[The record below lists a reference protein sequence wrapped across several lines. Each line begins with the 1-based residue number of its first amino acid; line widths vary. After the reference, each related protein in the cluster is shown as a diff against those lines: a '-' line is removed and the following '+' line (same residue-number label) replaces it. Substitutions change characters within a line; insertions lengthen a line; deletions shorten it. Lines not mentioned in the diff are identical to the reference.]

1 MKVWRRQVIGATA
14 LVLLAAGLV
23 FALPPAAVPAQT
35 AGAGPKNWSDIE
47 KAVLRSLSIDSLPPL
62 PADPSNRVT
71 DNPRAARLGQ
81 RLFFDTRLS
90 ADNQV
95 SCATCHLP
103 ELAFTDGR
111 KFGRGV
117 GTAGRNTPTILG
129 SAYSPWL
136 FWDGRKDSL
145 WSQALGPTESA
156 VEHGGTRTQFAH
168 IVATDPTYR
177 SFYRVVF
184 GPLPDLS
191 DSARFPAAAGPVDDA
206 KARAAWDGMMAA
218 DRAAVS
224 AMFANI
230 GKAIA
235 AYERRLI
242 PGPSR
247 FDRYVAAVLDGDDA
261 GARAIFSDDEAAGLR
276 LFIGRGQCTRCHN
289 GPLFSNFTFHNTG
302 VPPWPGTQPDKG
314 RSIGVTQALEDPFN
328 CLGDFSDAGASDCG
342 ELKFAKTAGAD
353 LVGAMKTPSLR
364 NISKTAPYM
373 HAGQYAIL
381 DPVLDHYNRAPKA
394 AIGTSELSPLD
405 LTPADLAALKSFL
418 LTLDSPPVLERADL
432 MPLN

>member
-1 MKVWRRQVIGATA
+1 
-14 LVLLAAGLV
+14 
-23 FALPPAAVPAQT
+23 
-35 AGAGPKNWSDIE
+35 
-47 KAVLRSLSIDSLPPL
+47 
-62 PADPSNRVT
+62 
-71 DNPRAARLGQ
+71 
-81 RLFFDTRLS
+81 LFFDTRLS
-90 ADNQV
+90 ADNQI

-103 ELAFTDGR
+103 DLAFTDGR
-111 KFGRGV
+111 KLGRGV
-117 GTAGRNTPTILG
+117 GTAGRNTMTILG

-145 WSQALGPTESA
+145 WSQALSPTESA
-156 VEHGGTRTQFAH
+156 LEHGGTRSQFAH

-191 DSARFPAAAGPVDDA
+191 DRQRFRPAAGPVDDVA
-206 KARAAWDGMMAA
+206 AAAAWDGMTAA
-218 DRAAVS
+218 DRATVT

-235 AYERRLI
+235 AYERRLV

-247 FDRYVAAVLDGDDA
+247 FDDYVAAVLDGDDA
-261 GARAIFSDDEAAGLR
+261 GARAIYSDDEAAGLR

-302 VPPWPGTQPDKG
+302 VPPWPGTQPDQG
-314 RSIGVTQALEDPFN
+314 RSAGVTQVLEDPFN
-328 CLGDFSDAGASDCG
+328 CLGEFSDAGANDCG
-342 ELKFAKTAGAD
+342 ELRFAKTSGAD
-353 LVGAMKTPSLR
+353 LVGAVKTPSLR

-381 DPVLDHYNRAPKA
+381 DSVLDHYNRAPEA
-394 AIGTSELSPLD
+394 AIGTSELLPLGFA
-405 LTPADLAALKSFL
+405 PADLAALKSFL
-418 LTLDSPPVLERADL
+418 LTLDSPPALDRADL
-432 MPLN
+432 TPPD

>member
-1 MKVWRRQVIGATA
+1 MRVWRRHVIGA
-14 LVLLAAGLV
+14 LVPVLLAAILV
-23 FALPPAAVPAQT
+23 FASLPTVQAQT
-35 AGAGPKNWSDIE
+35 ARAGLATWSDSE
-47 KAVLRSLSIDSLPPL
+47 KSVLRSLSIASLPPL
-62 PADPSNRVT
+62 PADPSNRVA

-103 ELAFTDGR
+103 DLAFTDGR
-111 KFGRGV
+111 KLGRGV
-117 GTAGRNTPTILG
+117 GTAGRNTMTILG

-145 WSQALGPTESA
+145 WSQALSPTESA
-156 VEHGGTRTQFAH
+156 LEHGGTRSQFAH

-191 DSARFPAAAGPVDDA
+191 DRQRFRPAAGPVDDVA
-206 KARAAWDGMMAA
+206 AAAAWDGMTAA
-218 DRAAVS
+218 DRATVT

-235 AYERRLI
+235 AYERRLV

-247 FDRYVAAVLDGDDA
+247 FDDYVAAVLDGDDA
-261 GARAIFSDDEAAGLR
+261 GARAIYSDDEAAGLR

-302 VPPWPGTQPDKG
+302 VPPWPGTQPDQG
-314 RSIGVTQALEDPFN
+314 RSAGVTQVLEDPFN
-328 CLGDFSDAGASDCG
+328 CLGEFSDAGANDCG
-342 ELKFAKTAGAD
+342 ELRFAKTSGAD
-353 LVGAMKTPSLR
+353 LVGAVKTPSLR

-381 DPVLDHYNRAPKA
+381 DSVLDHYNRAPEA
-394 AIGTSELSPLD
+394 AIGTSELSPLGFA
-405 LTPADLAALKSFL
+405 PAGLAALKSFL
-418 LTLDSPPVLERADL
+418 LTLNSPPALERADL
-432 MPLN
+432 TPPD

>member
-1 MKVWRRQVIGATA
+1 MRVWRRHVIGA
-14 LVLLAAGLV
+14 LVPVLLAAILV
-23 FALPPAAVPAQT
+23 FASLPTVQAQT
-35 AGAGPKNWSDIE
+35 ARAGLETWSDSE
-47 KAVLRSLSIDSLPPL
+47 KSVLRSLSIASLPPL
-62 PADPSNRVT
+62 PADPSNRVA

-103 ELAFTDGR
+103 DLAFTDGR
-111 KFGRGV
+111 KLGRGV
-117 GTAGRNTPTILG
+117 GTAGRNTMTILG

-145 WSQALGPTESA
+145 WSQALSPTESA
-156 VEHGGTRTQFAH
+156 LEHGGTRSQFAH

-191 DSARFPAAAGPVDDA
+191 DRQRFRPAAGPVDDVA
-206 KARAAWDGMMAA
+206 AAAAWDGMTAA
-218 DRAAVS
+218 DRATVT

-235 AYERRLI
+235 AYERRLV

-247 FDRYVAAVLDGDDA
+247 FDDYVAAVLDGDDA
-261 GARAIFSDDEAAGLR
+261 GARAIYSDDEAAGLR

-302 VPPWPGTQPDKG
+302 VPPWPGTQPDQG
-314 RSIGVTQALEDPFN
+314 RSAGVTQVLEDPFN
-328 CLGDFSDAGASDCG
+328 CLGEFSDAGANDCG
-342 ELKFAKTAGAD
+342 ELRFAKTSGAD
-353 LVGAMKTPSLR
+353 LVGAVKTPSLR

-381 DPVLDHYNRAPKA
+381 DSVLDHYNRAPEA
-394 AIGTSELSPLD
+394 AIGTSELSPLGFA
-405 LTPADLAALKSFL
+405 PADLAALKSFL
-418 LTLDSPPVLERADL
+418 LTLNSPPALERADL
-432 MPLN
+432 TPPD